1 MSWLVFYPMEKWM
14 ATMTDMFI
22 TINPEDYE
30 RVKKD
35 FNQKMLVRMIPGI
48 GVNFDRLNIE
58 NRKEVRM
65 EYREKL
71 GIPADGEVLIYVA
84 EILKNK
90 NQQMLIHTLKE
101 LHDKGRKMYL
111 LLPGPDHSNGEFH
124 KLAEELRLK
133 DYVKFLGWRSD
144 IGQLMAASD
153 MCVASSIR
161 EGFGINLVEAQYC
174 HLPVVAVTNRGH
186 RAIIKD
192 GENGFL
198 VPMNDSEA
206 MANRV
211 LQVMDDKNLYQRLA
225 NIDVEQYKCENI
237 AKIIYEYL
245 QEVIQ
250 K

>member
-1 MSWLVFYPMEKWM
+1 
-14 ATMTDMFI
+14 
-22 TINPEDYE
+22 
-30 RVKKD
+30 
-35 FNQKMLVRMIPGI
+35 
-48 GVNFDRLNIE
+48 
-58 NRKEVRM
+58 
-65 EYREKL
+65 
-71 GIPADGEVLIYVA
+71 
-84 EILKNK
+84 
-90 NQQMLIHTLKE
+90 
-101 LHDKGRKMYL
+101 MYL

-161 EGFGINLVEAQYC
+161 EGFGINLV
-174 HLPVVAVTNRGH
+174 VAVTNRGH

-198 VPMNDSEA
+198 VPMNDSKA

>member
-1 MSWLVFYPMEKWM
+1 
-14 ATMTDMFI
+14 
-22 TINPEDYE
+22 
-30 RVKKD
+30 
-35 FNQKMLVRMIPGI
+35 ML
-48 GVNFDRLNIE
+48 
-58 NRKEVRM
+58 
-65 EYREKL
+65 
-71 GIPADGEVLIYVA
+71 
-84 EILKNK
+84 
-90 NQQMLIHTLKE
+90 
-101 LHDKGRKMYL
+101 
-111 LLPGPDHSNGEFH
+111 S
-124 KLAEELRLK
+124 
-133 DYVKFLGWRSD
+133 GWRSD

-198 VPMNDSEA
+198 VPMNDSKA

>member
-1 MSWLVFYPMEKWM
+1 M
-14 ATMTDMFI
+14 
-22 TINPEDYE
+22 
-30 RVKKD
+30 
-35 FNQKMLVRMIPGI
+35 
-48 GVNFDRLNIE
+48 
-58 NRKEVRM
+58 
-65 EYREKL
+65 
-71 GIPADGEVLIYVA
+71 
-84 EILKNK
+84 
-90 NQQMLIHTLKE
+90 
-101 LHDKGRKMYL
+101 
-111 LLPGPDHSNGEFH
+111 
-124 KLAEELRLK
+124 RLK

-198 VPMNDSEA
+198 VPMNDSKA

>member
-1 MSWLVFYPMEKWM
+1 
-14 ATMTDMFI
+14 MTDMFI

-101 LHDKGRKMYL
+101 LHDKGQGKCICCSQVRTTQM
-111 LLPGPDHSNGEFH
+111 
-124 KLAEELRLK
+124 
-133 DYVKFLGWRSD
+133 V
-144 IGQLMAASD
+144 
-153 MCVASSIR
+153 SSISWLR
-161 EGFGINLVEAQYC
+161 N
-174 HLPVVAVTNRGH
+174 
-186 RAIIKD
+186 
-192 GENGFL
+192 
-198 VPMNDSEA
+198 
-206 MANRV
+206 
-211 LQVMDDKNLYQRLA
+211 
-225 NIDVEQYKCENI
+225 
-237 AKIIYEYL
+237 
-245 QEVIQ
+245 
-250 K
+250 